1 MKRFILTIA
10 LLGSVLVSA
19 SNDRNEIVLPLENKV
34 VLESIV
40 LEEAPVRAWS
50 VPVDTP
56 LGFIF

>member
-19 SNDRNEIVLPLENKV
+19 SNASNEFVLPLENKV

-40 LEEAPVRAWS
+40 GGSPSTSLECAS
-50 VPVDTP
+50 
-56 LGFIF
+56 